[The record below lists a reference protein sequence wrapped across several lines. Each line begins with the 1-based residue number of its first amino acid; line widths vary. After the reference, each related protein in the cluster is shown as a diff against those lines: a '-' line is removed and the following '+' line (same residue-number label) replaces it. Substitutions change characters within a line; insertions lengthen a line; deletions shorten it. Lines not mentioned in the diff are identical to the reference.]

1 MKKFTLASAAMLMLA
16 ASTNAEIVMNATGVP
31 TTDMPGFTTW
41 TVNATSDT
49 GPINGIDVTFNG
61 AMNQVNPC
69 AWGNCLDTIFNDN
82 NGPIGQSGGH
92 VSQDSQFTFAKPELS
107 LGAEESATSLAV
119 GVTGIQ
125 ALGNAFD
132 FAQIVIADGG
142 AVNYDVSFD
151 DGTGAL
157 TTFTGVIPIPEPAAL
172 ALMSIALV
180 GLGFFRRSK

>member
-1 MKKFTLASAAMLMLA
+1 MKSITLAIAVMFMVAVSANA
-16 ASTNAEIVMNATGVP
+16 AVVMTTTGAP
-31 TTDMPGFTTW
+31 TTDLDGFTTW
-41 TVNATSDT
+41 TVSVSGDN
-49 GPINGIDVTFNG
+49 PIKGIDASFTG
-61 AMNQVNPC
+61 AMNHVNPC
-69 AWGNCLDTIFNDN
+69 MWGSCVETIFNDN

-142 AVNYDVSFD
+142 AVNYNVSFD

-157 TTFTGVIPIPEPAAL
+157 TTFAGVIPIPEPAAL